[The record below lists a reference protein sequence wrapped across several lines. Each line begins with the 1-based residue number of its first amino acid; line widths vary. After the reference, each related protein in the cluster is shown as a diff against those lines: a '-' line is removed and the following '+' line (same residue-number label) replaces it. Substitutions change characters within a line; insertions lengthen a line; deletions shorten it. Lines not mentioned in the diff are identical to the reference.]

1 MMGRKILF
9 IISIFISLIISLN
22 IISIYTSLPS
32 SRNSGQSITM
42 DICKKMDLSQSH
54 IIDQLYV
61 CNEFSIVSLSNIK
74 GIIEDKRITYL
85 KFIVSTIDKPPRYF

>member
-9 IISIFISLIISLN
+9 IISIVIFLIISLN
-22 IISIYTSLPS
+22 LISIHTSLPS
-32 SRNSGQSITM
+32 PRNSGQSITM
-42 DICKKMDLSQSH
+42 DICKKIDLSQSH

-61 CNEFSIVSLSNIK
+61 CDEFSIASLSNIK
-74 GIIEDKRITYL
+74 GIIEDRGTTHL